1 MLKKIVVVSAVLAM
15 SSTMAYANS
24 GTYKG
29 DDMYASSTK
38 SCGKSGCPSSVGSP
52 YIGADIGARY
62 NWSSN
67 TRMFEGYTGN
77 IVAGYGF
84 ASDDI
89 YLAGELFAQETAN
102 LRNYTEVHGNSL
114 RSTWDYGVSFIPGV
128 FLAERTILFGRIG
141 VVNTNFTT
149 LAVKRWGT
157 QVGGGM
163 QVNVAPHWDVRGE
176 FDYTK
181 YRNTT
186 FPVPPSSQSVPQS
199 SQVLAGVIYNFF

>member
-1 MLKKIVVVSAVLAM
+1 MLKKILIASAVLAM
-15 SSTMAYANS
+15 CSSMAYANT

-29 DDMYASSTK
+29 DDMYASSNK

-77 IVAGYGF
+77 VVLGYGF
-84 ASDDI
+84 ASEDV
-89 YLAGELFAQETAN
+89 YLAGEIFGQDTAN
-102 LRNYTEVHGNSL
+102 LRNYTEIHGNSL
-114 RSTWDYGVSFIPGV
+114 RSTWDYGISFIPGV

-141 VVNTNFTT
+141 GVRTHFNT
-149 LAVKRWGT
+149 VGKSVWGT
-157 QVGGGM
+157 QVGVGT

-181 YRNTT
+181 YRKIT
-186 FPVPPSSQSVPQS
+186 FPVPPSSQGIPQS
-199 SQVLAGVIYNFF
+199 SQVLAGVIYKFF